1 MAEPTY
7 TRKYS
12 DTDYEVVSY
21 YKNLAE
27 VVRYDK
33 NRKEWGVGH
42 PPKKWFAT
50 RDEAM
55 KEAQSVID
63 KLGRN
68 KRSYRQG
75 VSQVFRNAVVRD
87 PSVSSKAQGVH

>member
-21 YKNLAE
+21 DKNLAE

-42 PPKKWFAT
+42 PPTQWYAT
-50 RDEAM
+50 RDEAINA
-55 KEAQSVID
+55 AQGVID

-68 KRSYRQG
+68 KRSYRRW
-75 VSQVFRNAVVRD
+75 VSQGFRDAVVRD
-87 PSVSSKAQGVH
+87 PSVSSKAQGVN